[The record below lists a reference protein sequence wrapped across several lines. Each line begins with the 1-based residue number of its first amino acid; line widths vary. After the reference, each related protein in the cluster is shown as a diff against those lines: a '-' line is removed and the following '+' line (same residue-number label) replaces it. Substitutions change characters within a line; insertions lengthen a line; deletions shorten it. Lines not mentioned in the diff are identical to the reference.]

1 MPAELIGD
9 VGDSRAGRRAEN
21 GIGCARWPSGGR
33 DRASALGDVTASG
46 GTAGGAGAR

>member
-21 GIGCARWPSGGR
+21 GIGCARWPSGRR
-33 DRASALGDVTASG
+33 DRASAPMAESLNATPVSTNRG
-46 GTAGGAGAR
+46 